1 MMMTLI
7 KNQYLRYTQIKNPFD
22 LGYYETKE
30 LKEFG
35 FLSIGNDVKIAK
47 TCNMVGVENI
57 SIGNNVRIDAFTT
70 IISSKKEKI
79 IIGSNVHIGAYCYL
93 SGNYGIEMDDYSGI
107 SQGVKIYTNNDDYSG
122 NSLTSPCIP
131 DKYKKI
137 IFGKVKLKKY
147 VIIGSGSIVMPNITL
162 EEGVAVG
169 ALSFVNKNLKEWAI
183 YFGYPIKFLKERS
196 KKIIDLEIEFYNTQ
210 NKNI

>member
-1 MMMTLI
+1 MTKLI

-22 LGYYETKE
+22 LGYYETEE
-30 LKEFG
+30 LKNFG

-47 TCNMVGVENI
+47 TCNMVGLENI

-93 SGNYGIEMDDYSGI
+93 SGNYGIEMHDYSNL
-107 SQGVKIYTNNDDYSG
+107 SQSVKLYTNSDDFSG
-122 NSLTSPCIP
+122 NSMTNSTIP
-131 DKYKKI
+131 DKYKNISFGKI
-137 IFGKVKLKKY
+137 ILKKH
-147 VIIGSGSIVMPNITL
+147 VIIGSGSILMPSVIL

>member
-1 MMMTLI
+1 
-7 KNQYLRYTQIKNPFD
+7 
-22 LGYYETKE
+22 
-30 LKEFG
+30 
-35 FLSIGNDVKIAK
+35 
-47 TCNMVGVENI
+47 MVGLENI

-93 SGNYGIEMDDYSGI
+93 SGNYGIEMDNYSAI

-122 NSLTSPCIP
+122 NSLTSSCIP

-137 IFGKVKLKKY
+137 IFGKVRLKKY

-183 YFGYPIKFLKERS
+183 YFGCPIKFLKQRS
-196 KKIIDLEIEFYNTQ
+196 KKMLDLEKDFEKSL
-210 NKNI
+210 NKDGQI